1 MCNIYISGIKHDSI
15 VDGDGLRNVIFVSG
29 CWWSCKGCHNP
40 TTHKTANGTLMTI
53 DDVIRDVL
61 SDRNDITL
69 SGGDPLTY
77 QIKATTNLLK
87 ALKQERPT
95 VNIWCY
101 TGYTWEELIKLPEA
115 REALNYIDVLV
126 DGRYEA
132 DKRDLDLLFRGS
144 SNQRIIDVKKSLANN
159 RIIGA
164 NKYD

>member
-1 MCNIYISGIKHDSI
+1 
-15 VDGDGLRNVIFVSG
+15 
-29 CWWSCKGCHNP
+29 
-40 TTHKTANGTLMTI
+40 MTI

-159 RIIGA
+159 RIIGV
-164 NKYD
+164 NKFD

>member
-29 CWWSCKGCHNP
+29 CWWSCKDCHNP

-53 DDVIRDVL
+53 DDVVRDVL
-61 SDRNDITL
+61 SDSNDITL

-77 QIKATTNLLK
+77 QIIATTNLLK
-87 ALKQERPT
+87 ALRQARPT

-144 SNQRIIDVKKSLANN
+144 SNQRIIDVKESIMQN
-159 RIIGA
+159 RIV
-164 NKYD
+164 NKGE